1 MYQIILLD
9 DEPWALLGVQRIF
22 PWEQY
27 GFSICGSFSNAFD
40 ALDFLKEHPVDFI
53 LSDIRM
59 PGMDGIDFMEEVKQ
73 LHPDTVFAFVSGY
86 ADFSYAQQALRKGAY
101 DYLLKPVSPE
111 DAQAFTIRLADYL
124 HSIMITKD
132 LSAYHEMQRHSIVPG
147 DIFPDFDQKDGYHI
161 QGILLLCP
169 DLDHPPLSF
178 SDTYPHRILNL
189 GLGKFFYLVA
199 SPSDLCSMIE
209 EQLPL
214 FPANC
219 QIGISSFQF
228 SNDNTMHIVSQA
240 EQSLISLKFHNRF
253 GIFQYVPFSKSNL
266 KNITETLIRSVQN
279 KDFTKCRHLLSDAVS
294 QGIQPEDAIVIWNQ
308 LLLYADPSA
317 SLNWEYGYL
326 NIAKLDQQFRNYTD
340 LWDSLLDILQ
350 NDQTAV
356 LPTVH
361 NQLYENMVSYIR
373 QHFTEDLYLKD
384 ISDSLFINFS
394 YACELFKK
402 YSGTTFSK
410 YLTNLRMEQ
419 ATQLLLSTDL
429 TIEEICYQVGY
440 NNYSY
445 FNRVFKKIYDI
456 TPFQYRIT
464 HKK

>member
-1 MYQIILLD
+1 MYKIILLD
-9 DEPWALLGVQRIF
+9 DEPWALLGAQRIY

-59 PGMDGIDFMEEVKQ
+59 PGMDGIDFMEKVKQ

-111 DAQAFTIRLADYL
+111 DAKSFTARLADYL
-124 HSIMITKD
+124 HSITITKD
-132 LSAYHEMQRHSIVPG
+132 LSFYHEMQQHTLN
-147 DIFPDFDQKDGYHI
+147 PDELFSTFNITGMHL
-161 QGILLLCP
+161 QGILLSCP
-169 DLDHPPLSF
+169 DAASYPLSF
-178 SDTYPHRILNL
+178 SDELPHRILKL
-189 GLGKFFYLVA
+189 GLGTFFYLIA
-199 SPSDLCSMIE
+199 SSTDIYPYV
-209 EQLPL
+209 EQQFSKLPGT
-214 FPANC
+214 C
-219 QIGISSFQF
+219 QIGISSFSV
-228 SNDNTMHIVSQA
+228 SNDNTMSIISQT

-253 GIFQYVPFSKSNL
+253 GIFQYAPFSKSAL
-266 KNITETLIRSVQN
+266 KTITETLIRFVQN
-279 KDFTKCRHLLSDAVS
+279 KDFTKCRQLLCDAVS

-308 LLLYADPSA
+308 LLLYADPA
-317 SLNWEYGYL
+317 TSLSDEYSYL
-326 NIAKLDQQFRNYTD
+326 TISKLNEQFRNYTD

-350 NDQTAV
+350 NDQTAISPV
-356 LPTVH
+356 AH
-361 NQLYENMVSYIR
+361 NQLYENMLSYIQ

-384 ISDSLFINFS
+384 ISDTLFINFS

-410 YLTNLRMEQ
+410 YLTNLRMEK
-419 ATQLLLSTDL
+419 ATHLLLSTEL
-429 TIEEICYQVGY
+429 PIEEICYQVGY